1 MGKGQ
6 FTLPIHTI
14 IKKRYKIIDVI
25 GIGGFGI
32 TYKVEDSY
40 TNKIFAMKEYAPKA
54 ICYRDE
60 DRMNMHPLSEEYVT
74 SFEHGRKKFLEE
86 ADVLRRLDAIP
97 GIVPVM
103 DCFNQNQTS
112 YFVMQYLEGR
122 TLKDHLKVHDGR
134 LGSGETL
141 AIIGNVAYALHRV
154 HEKQGIIHRDL
165 SPDNIF
171 ITSNNDV
178 RVIDFGNA
186 KNNLSDKSET
196 MSIALKP
203 GFAPPEQYSSR
214 GVLGRFTDVY
224 ALAGT
229 MYYCLTG
236 MMIPPAPERLSGEE
250 YIPLRAIFPE
260 LTLSF
265 SKAVDHALVL
275 RYQERTQNM
284 EQFML
289 ELGLDTTLYDDKV
302 MVSPY
307 VEMLQGENAGRRWN
321 ILKDTCITVGRS
333 KTSDITIPKNLYVSK
348 NHCEIYYDSD
358 KDLFYLEDYST
369 NGTYVN
375 DNCLTQ
381 GTLHELL
388 PGQTF
393 ALGDKNTVLKVGVM
407 HV

>member
-14 IKKRYKIIDVI
+14 IKNRYKIIDVI

-32 TYKVEDSY
+32 TYKVEDAY
-40 TNKIFAMKEYAPKA
+40 TNKIFAMKEYAPNA

-60 DRMNMHPLSEEYVT
+60 EGKYLHPLSDGCVA

-112 YFVMQYLEGR
+112 YFVMQYLEGK
-122 TLKDHLKVHDGR
+122 TLKDHLKAHDGR

-154 HEKQGIIHRDL
+154 HVKQGIFHRDL

-171 ITSNNDV
+171 ITTNNDV

-186 KNNLSDKSET
+186 KNNLSGKSET
-196 MSIALKP
+196 VSIVLKP
-203 GFAPPEQYSSR
+203 GFAPPEQYSSK
-214 GVLGRFTDVY
+214 GVQGSFTDVY
-224 ALAGT
+224 SLAGT

-236 MMIPPAPERLSGEE
+236 MMIPAAPERLSGEE
-250 YIPLRAIFPE
+250 YIPLRTIFPE
-260 LTLSF
+260 LTQSF
-265 SKAVDHALVL
+265 SKAVDHALML
-275 RYQERTQNM
+275 DYRERTQNM

-302 MVSPY
+302 MISPY

-348 NHCEIYYDSD
+348 NHCEVYYDSE
-358 KDLFYLEDYST
+358 KDMFYLEDYST

-375 DNCLTQ
+375 DNRLTQ

-393 ALGDKNTVLKVGVM
+393 AIGDKNTVLKVGVM